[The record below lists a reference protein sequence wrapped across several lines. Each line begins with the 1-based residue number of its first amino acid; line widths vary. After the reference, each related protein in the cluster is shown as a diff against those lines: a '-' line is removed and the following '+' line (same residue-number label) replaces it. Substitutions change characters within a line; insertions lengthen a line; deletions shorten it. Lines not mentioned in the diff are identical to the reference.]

1 MIKITLKNAQLLEKA
16 KILIDN
22 KVVDK
27 VGISKP
33 TILDVEKG
41 KHILQLKGLSGKSIP
56 IEIDVSDTTLELNYD
71 IDLGKTARE
80 GYFKLMSSN
89 NTNIET
95 NSNITN
101 NRTGNE
107 DYMFCSKCG
116 TKISK
121 ESAFCFSCGN
131 KIEKEYQVEKSKI
144 QNPKQETPQA
154 QSPNTEKTNW
164 FGIIGS
170 IISIVIIVVAFWNI
184 YGGNGVDGKYWFSDN
199 SGYVEIKKDVNS
211 IYVYDEYNSLKGITK
226 VRFTGNKTFVY
237 SDGLLEY
244 TGTINGK
251 KLTVKCENDKMGGYE
266 ATKK

>member
-27 VGISKP
+27 VGIYKP

-41 KHILQLKGLSGKSIP
+41 KHTLQLKGLSGKSIP
-56 IEIDVSDTTLELNYD
+56 IEIDVSDTTLEFNYD
-71 IDLGKTARE
+71 VDLGRTARE
-80 GYFKLMSSN
+80 GYFKLLSSN

-95 NSNITN
+95 SSNTTN
-101 NRTGNE
+101 NKPDNE
-107 DYMFCSKCG
+107 NYMFCSKCG
-116 TKISK
+116 AKINNQSEFCSK
-121 ESAFCFSCGN
+121 CGN
-131 KIEKEYQVEKSKI
+131 KVDTIYQEEQSQTSKVENNQTKE
-144 QNPKQETPQA
+144 T
-154 QSPNTEKTNW
+154 NTEKTNW

-170 IISIVIIVVAFWNI
+170 IISIVITVVAFWNI
-184 YGGNGVDGKYWFSDN
+184 YGGNGVDGEYWFSDG
-199 SGYVEIKKDVNS
+199 SGYVKINKDINR
-211 IYVYDEYNSLKGITK
+211 IYFYDEYNSAKGTTSVK
-226 VRFTGNKTFVY
+226 FTDNKTFVY

-251 KLTVKCENDKMGGYE
+251 KLTVECENDKMGGYE